1 MSFSHI
7 KDECKLE
14 YIYIYI
20 YIYELKEIIS
30 NVKYQESVLRKIL
43 RDWGYHAHYLYIFL
57 NGYVEPNE
65 TDFILRNF

>member
-7 KDECKLE
+7 KDGCKLE
-14 YIYIYI
+14 YVCVCVCVC
-20 YIYELKEIIS
+20 ELKEIIS

-43 RDWGYHAHYLYIFL
+43 SDRGYHAHYLYIFL

>member
-7 KDECKLE
+7 KDGCKLE
-14 YIYIYI
+14 YVCVCVC
-20 YIYELKEIIS
+20 ELKEIIS
-30 NVKYQESVLRKIL
+30 NVKYKESVLRKIL
-43 RDWGYHAHYLYIFL
+43 RDRGYHAHYLYIFL

>member
-1 MSFSHI
+1 V
-7 KDECKLE
+7 CVCV
-14 YIYIYI
+14 
-20 YIYELKEIIS
+20 YELKEIIS

-43 RDWGYHAHYLYIFL
+43 SDRGYHAHYLYIFL